1 MQDWSEENAFCF
13 VLTTVQVIDSL
24 IQMYF
29 HIRKCHN
36 TVLWQIFKAR
46 YSTGISKTINKL
58 FIFLHSNLRFLF
70 LNAYTRFGMHLHY
83 KWNTCF
89 VVQIKLFFKPA
100 KKCISQTNE
109 KSINEYAHIQIIIA
123 FTVNIKRNRAY
134 LCKEC
139 YIPKFK
145 TLETQYWRKP

>member
-1 MQDWSEENAFCF
+1 MVW
-13 VLTTVQVIDSL
+13 
-24 IQMYF
+24 
-29 HIRKCHN
+29 RKCILLCIDDCPSYRFSNSNVFPHQKMPQYRSMTN
-36 TVLWQIFKAR
+36 FKAR